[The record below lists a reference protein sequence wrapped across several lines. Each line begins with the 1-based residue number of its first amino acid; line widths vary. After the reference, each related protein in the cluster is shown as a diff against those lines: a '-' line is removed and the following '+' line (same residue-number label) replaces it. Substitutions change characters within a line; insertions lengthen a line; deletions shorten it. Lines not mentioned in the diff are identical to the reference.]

1 MWRET
6 IVLAV
11 TKACRSVQ
19 ALNWMEKHLYL
30 VINVWPLRC
39 DLWRHWFRTR
49 GARLAFQA
57 FILVLRL
64 QTDITT
70 QMNTSIVKVS
80 KPIVK
85 AIIASIAMHCTAQLI
100 ANHCLHEMSNKF

>member
-1 MWRET
+1 
-6 IVLAV
+6 
-11 TKACRSVQ
+11 
-19 ALNWMEKHLYL
+19 MEQHLYL
-30 VINVWPLRC
+30 VINVWPLRS
-39 DLWRHWFRTR
+39 DLQRHWLRTR
-49 GARLAFQA
+49 GTKLAFQA
-57 FILVLRL
+57 FICVLRL

-100 ANHCLHEMSNKF
+100 AIHCLLEISIMF